1 MQNIPWEGCTL
12 VYAIIPQQYSPLVCF
27 QYFIIM
33 NSVAILFTYNFV
45 HLHKHFFKT
54 RFLNWNYHDGINK
67 KLDIYGQIVI
77 PQRLTIYLLGI
88 LNESEHFITKIRYFQ
103 SF

>member
-1 MQNIPWEGCTL
+1 
-12 VYAIIPQQYSPLVCF
+12 
-27 QYFIIM
+27 M

-45 HLHKHFFKT
+45 HLHKHFFKA

-88 LNESEHFITKIRYFQ
+88 LNESEHFITEIRYFQ